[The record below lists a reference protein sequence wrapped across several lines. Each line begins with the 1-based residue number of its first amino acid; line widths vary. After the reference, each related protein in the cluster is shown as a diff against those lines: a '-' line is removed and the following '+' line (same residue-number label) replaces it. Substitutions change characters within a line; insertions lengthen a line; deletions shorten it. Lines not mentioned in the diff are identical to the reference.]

1 MNTIFAKENG
11 GIGPWH
17 SGEMIYAYGNVPASS
32 NYDDSDRKL
41 SQIMASYWINFAR
54 SSDPNG
60 QDLPEWKQNRDSKT
74 LLELNSEIKTI
85 DDKYLK
91 LYAIIDKME
100 GFTE

>member
-1 MNTIFAKENG
+1 
-11 GIGPWH
+11 
-17 SGEMIYAYGNVPASS
+17 MIYAYGNVPASL
-32 NYDDSDRKL
+32 NYDASDRKL

-91 LYAIIDKME
+91 LYAIIDRME
-100 GFTE
+100 GFEE